1 VRYFLYARKS
11 SEEKTRQVQSIEDQI
26 EALRP
31 AMEQRGLQ
39 VVDVLTESRSAKAPG
54 RPVFNEMV
62 GRIQRGQAD
71 GILCWH
77 LNRLTRNEIDS
88 GTIRWMLRNGIIR
101 EIVTPHRVYRPE
113 DNALVT
119 ALESAMGEQFI
130 VELTQNTRRG
140 VLSKVE
146 KGWFPGK
153 VPQGYKNDIIEHTIA
168 RDTERWEAIRR
179 AWDAMLT
186 GTTTVPQI
194 AIKLSSEWGYQTP
207 RGGSGMPRTTLYRI
221 FTNPFYTGFFEWEGE
236 LHPGKHEPMITP
248 QEFERV
254 QELLGKG
261 TPKKR
266 VRTHEFAFSGLI
278 RCGNCGRMVCADK
291 KKKIIKDTKE
301 ERLHTYYA
309 CGRGSACKV
318 SGRLK
323 ESEIETQIAEALQGI
338 QLPPAFLEF
347 TRDVVGR
354 WRDEQHHAE
363 QAMRQ
368 SQNRALADVESQI
381 AELLTLRLKRFV
393 DDVEFEK
400 RQATLKAERSSVL
413 MQSAKVTQAMEQS
426 WDTVERVAEFCVE
439 APERFRIG
447 SLTERAA
454 ISRALGVSYTLRLG
468 KLVIEE
474 NELTGLVR
482 AFNKNA
488 ATISDSLEPLEIGS
502 GSSKT
507 DGSTLFWKGWGD
519 LLDVI
524 RTKTEHKSTVFY
536 FPTLGKRL

>member
-278 RCGNCGRMVCADK
+278 RCGHCGRMVCADK

-323 ESEIETQIAEALQGI
+323 EGDIEKQIAEALQGI

-347 TRDVVGR
+347 TRDVVAR
-354 WRDEQHHAE
+354 WRAEQHQAE
-363 QAMRQ
+363 QAMRS
-368 SQNRALADVESQI
+368 SQNRALTDVETQI
-381 AELLTLRLKRFV
+381 SELLTLRLKRLV
-393 DDVEFEK
+393 DDAEFEK
-400 RQATLKAERSSVL
+400 RQASLKAERSSVL
-413 MQSAKVTQAMEQS
+413 MQSEKVTKAMEQS

-439 APERFRIG
+439 APERFQVG
-447 SLTERAA
+447 SLAERAA

-488 ATISDSLEPLEIGS
+488 ATISDSLEPLKIGS
-502 GSSKT
+502 GSSKK
-507 DGSTLFWKGWGD
+507 DGSTLVRKGWGD

-524 RTKTEHKSTVFY
+524 RTTSVEKAIFFY
-536 FPTLGKRL
+536 YLSVLAN